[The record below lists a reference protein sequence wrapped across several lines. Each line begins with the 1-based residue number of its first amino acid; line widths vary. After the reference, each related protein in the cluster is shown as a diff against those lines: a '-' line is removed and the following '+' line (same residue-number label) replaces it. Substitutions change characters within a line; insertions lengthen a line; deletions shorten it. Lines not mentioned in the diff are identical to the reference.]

1 MIRKIPIIIAS
12 LIVLVLV
19 LFNTTYTVNFHEI
32 AVLTRFGKPAGV
44 QRDPGLH
51 LKAPL
56 FIDQVSKLDARL
68 QFIESPLETVLTKD
82 GQQVLVQAYLLWRVE
97 ESGDAPLQFFISY
110 GNLEAAG
117 KELETQL
124 QGAVR
129 SVGGYNFSDL
139 IGQGSKIA
147 EAEAAILNDIRS
159 TKLAGIDPVSVG
171 ISQIVLPPKTTV
183 AVLRRMAAVQET
195 LANLEEAKGNS
206 EAEAIKSLAASSAHN
221 GLQKSSHLEMKRPH
235 VITSL

>member
-97 ESGDAPLQFFISY
+97 ESGDAPLQFSSRTGI
-110 GNLEAAG
+110 LR
-117 KELETQL
+117 L
-124 QGAVR
+124 QGRNLKRNCRGRFVQ
-129 SVGGYNFSDL
+129 SVGTTSATSSGR
-139 IGQGSKIA
+139 
-147 EAEAAILNDIRS
+147 EAR
-159 TKLAGIDPVSVG
+159 
-171 ISQIVLPPKTTV
+171 
-183 AVLRRMAAVQET
+183 
-195 LANLEEAKGNS
+195 
-206 EAEAIKSLAASSAHN
+206 
-221 GLQKSSHLEMKRPH
+221 
-235 VITSL
+235 